1 VVSGVSAGVVR
12 FLANPECWVLLELG
26 EQGAT
31 ASLTVAWQRTF
42 GSDPDF
48 GKTGDAV
55 AGLHFPLDN
64 DGDADVRGMCVSRAA
79 DGDAVRGVIRLLIA
93 RYALDRVEIVNRPPF
108 GTGSGVD
115 GTAAGA
121 AEGFSWTHDL
131 ERHRYDAE
139 AVEIWPQESTRPI
152 ADKVVIEHADQP
164 GQFVHRARRT
174 PRVEWCLPA
183 ATLDEALTFA
193 SAESAH
199 AWVERHGATERQRL
213 VLRYRS
219 VAAALLDQVEA
230 QLTEVPRR
238 PF

>member
-1 VVSGVSAGVVR
+1 MEPGVIR
-12 FLANPECWVLLELG
+12 FLANPSRWTILELG

-48 GKTGDAV
+48 SKTGNAV
-55 AGLHFPLDN
+55 AGIHFPLDG
-64 DGDADVRGMCVSRAA
+64 DDDADVRGMCVSRPA

-93 RYALDRVEIVNRPPF
+93 RHALDRVEILNRPPF

-115 GTAAGA
+115 GTALGA

-131 ERHRYDAE
+131 ERHRYNAE
-139 AVEIWPQESTRPI
+139 AVEIWPQESTRPV
-152 ADKVVIEHADQP
+152 ADRIVIGYADQP
-164 GQFVHRARRT
+164 GLFVHRARRS

-193 SAESAH
+193 SAESAQ
-199 AWVERHGATERQRL
+199 AWVERHGATERQPL

-219 VAAALLDQVEA
+219 VAAALLDQAEA
-230 QLTEVPRR
+230 QVTEETCG
-238 PF
+238 